1 MLAQVRPGQ
10 VFALA
15 NEHLTSDPY
24 GPYLVRSGQSLAQV
38 LANERATRVPEIN
51 AALARAAAGAA
62 ARRSRRS

>member
-1 MLAQVRPGQ
+1 VLAHVKPGQ

-24 GPYLVRSGQSLAQV
+24 GPYLVRSGRSLAQV

-51 AALARAAAGAA
+51 AAIRAIQPAL
-62 ARRSRRS
+62 RRGIPT